1 MYKHIELIGPFGTA
15 WGIVE
20 KMNAQISMKP
30 TVWNKSTA
38 LLVLVI
44 TFLC

>member
-30 TVWNKSTA
+30 TVWNKGISYYIS
-38 LLVLVI
+38 LLEC
-44 TFLC
+44 F